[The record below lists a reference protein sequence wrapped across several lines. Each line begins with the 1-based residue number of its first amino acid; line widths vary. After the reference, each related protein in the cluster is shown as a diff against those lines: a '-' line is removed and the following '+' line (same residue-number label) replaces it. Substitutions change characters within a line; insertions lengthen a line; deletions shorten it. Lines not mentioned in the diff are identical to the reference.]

1 MTGDFFR
8 RNSMSKAFTD
18 TIQINN
24 GVQMPQHGFGV
35 YKISDPGEMETAV
48 LKALEVGYRSFD
60 TAQMY
65 QNEGMLGE
73 LLHES
78 QVPRKEL
85 FVTTKINN
93 SNQGYD
99 QTLFTFEESLVDLQ
113 LSQLD
118 LLLVHWPSQKHFF
131 DTWRAIERLYEEK
144 MVKAIGVSN
153 FHIEHL
159 ERLNTKANVMPMVNQ
174 VELHPYLTQE
184 PLREYLKDH
193 DIAVEAWSPLGRG
206 RILQDPVLEEMA
218 ERYGK
223 TVAQII
229 LRWHLQ
235 QDIIVIPKSI
245 TPSRIAENADIY
257 NFELSVED
265 MAAISGLNR
274 DMRTGSDPDQVYP
287 TI

>member
-144 MVKAIGVSN
+144 MVKTIGVSN

-184 PLREYLKDH
+184 PLREYLKNH

-245 TPSRIAENADIY
+245 TPRRIAENADIY

-265 MAAISGLNR
+265 MTAISGLNK

>member
-1 MTGDFFR
+1 
-8 RNSMSKAFTD
+8 MSKAFTD

-48 LKALEVGYRSFD
+48 LRALEVGYRSFD

-65 QNEGMLGE
+65 QNEGILGE
-73 LLHES
+73 LLHGS
-78 QVPRKEL
+78 QVSRKEL

-93 SNQGYD
+93 GNQGYD

-245 TPSRIAENADIY
+245 TPSRIAENANIY

-265 MAAISGLNR
+265 IAAISGLNR

>member
-1 MTGDFFR
+1 
-8 RNSMSKAFTD
+8 MSKAFTD
-18 TIQINN
+18 SIVLHN

-35 YKISDPGEMETAV
+35 YKITDPGEMETAV
-48 LKALEVGYRSFD
+48 LTALEVGYRSFD

-85 FVTTKINN
+85 FITTKINN
-93 SNQGYD
+93 GNQGYD

-131 DTWRAIERLYEEK
+131 DTWRAIERLYEEN
-144 MVKAIGVSN
+144 MIRAIGVSN
-153 FHIEHL
+153 FQIQHL
-159 ERLNTKANVMPMVNQ
+159 EALNTKANVMPMVNQ

-184 PLREYLKDH
+184 PLMEYLKNH
-193 DIAVEAWSPLGRG
+193 HIAVEAWSPLGRG
-206 RILQDPVLEEMA
+206 RILQDSVLEEMA
-218 ERYGK
+218 QRYGK
-223 TVAQII
+223 TTAQII

-235 QDIIVIPKSI
+235 QDIIVIPKSV
-245 TPSRIAENADIY
+245 TPRRISENADIY
-257 NFELSVED
+257 NFELSSED
-265 MAAISGLNR
+265 MAAISRLNR
-274 DMRTGSDPDQVYP
+274 DWRTGSDPDQVYP

>member
-1 MTGDFFR
+1 
-8 RNSMSKAFTD
+8 MSKAFTD

-93 SNQGYD
+93 GNQGYD

-184 PLREYLKDH
+184 PLRDYLKDH

-206 RILQDPVLEEMA
+206 RILQDPALEEMA